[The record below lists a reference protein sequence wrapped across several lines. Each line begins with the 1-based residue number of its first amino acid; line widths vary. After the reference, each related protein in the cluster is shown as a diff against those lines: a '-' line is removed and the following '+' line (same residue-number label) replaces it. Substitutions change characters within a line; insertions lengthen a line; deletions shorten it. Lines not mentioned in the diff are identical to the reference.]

1 MSRILG
7 RCNAAKQLQN
17 SCTMRYKTK
26 ITVNNIIEVMI
37 LKRYKPTYKAPKA
50 YTHRY
55 SFLKKRRRASAEAS
69 APDGLESVAEDNID
83 EDMELN
89 SCSMYDCTG
98 LIPTAVKNRA
108 EAEAYESLYP
118 YIAPAAGKN
127 GNTE

>member
-1 MSRILG
+1 M
-7 RCNAAKQLQN
+7 
-17 SCTMRYKTK
+17 MRNKTK
-26 ITVNNIIEVMI
+26 ITANNIIEVI
-37 LKRYKPTYKAPKA
+37 FLKRYKPTYKAPKA

-55 SFLKKRRRASAEAS
+55 SFLHKHRRASAESSAS
-69 APDGLESVAEDNID
+69 DELDSIAEDNID

>member
-1 MSRILG
+1 M
-7 RCNAAKQLQN
+7 K
-17 SCTMRYKTK
+17 K
-26 ITVNNIIEVMI
+26 
-37 LKRYKPTYKAPKA
+37 YKPTYKAPKA
-50 YTHRY
+50 YTHRH
-55 SFLKKRRRASAEAS
+55 SFLQKRRRASAESSAS
-69 APDGLESVAEDNID
+69 DDFESFAENNMD

-127 GNTE
+127 VGESNNK